1 MQSVADFDD
10 KHAWDDS
17 YLINSWD
24 EALAEY
30 NVSRVSSTTLHKLTG
45 EQKYHSIAK
54 SGKRLEDVL
63 TEEELKELRE

>member
-1 MQSVADFDD
+1 MRR
-10 KHAWDDS
+10 WT
-17 YLINSWD
+17 N
-24 EALAEY
+24 
-30 NVSRVSSTTLHKLTG
+30 TTLVEPDPIHLHKLTR

>member
-1 MQSVADFDD
+1 M
-10 KHAWDDS
+10 
-17 YLINSWD
+17 
-24 EALAEY
+24 
-30 NVSRVSSTTLHKLTG
+30 LHTLTG